1 MDENDGRPSTRVSLI
16 DLLGSRAITR
26 IDHRNPPSSATCLRP
41 RQLYACNPFLARSF
55 ETLPAIL
62 SAGRDNSRPMT
73 SVSFPDLRL
82 NIAVHEFEHKQQ
94 QRHTDQDDA
103 GQLLT
108 ALTELLAKS

>member
-1 MDENDGRPSTRVSLI
+1 M
-16 DLLGSRAITR
+16 
-26 IDHRNPPSSATCLRP
+26 
-41 RQLYACNPFLARSF
+41 PFLARSF

-62 SAGRDNSRPMT
+62 SAGRDASRPMT
-73 SVSFPDLRL
+73 SVSFSDLRL

>member
-16 DLLGSRAITR
+16 DLLGSRAITG
-26 IDHRNPPSSATCLRP
+26 IDHRDPPLFCDLPASSATVRLHALS
-41 RQLYACNPFLARSF
+41 RQIARD
-55 ETLPAIL
+55 
-62 SAGRDNSRPMT
+62 SASYSLGRSRRSRPMT
-73 SVSFPDLRL
+73 SVSFSDLRL